1 MEMAPLLVVLGL
13 VLLAVGAEAVVRA
26 GARVARRFAVP
37 PLVVGITI
45 VSVGTSLPE
54 LAIGV
59 DGALRGAGPLV
70 VGNVVGT
77 NIVNLLLILG
87 LGAVLAPVL
96 LDRTTL
102 RRDLPAIVMVAVITA
117 LLLLDGELSRVD
129 AIVLVFLAMGYTGL
143 VLRQRSGT
151 VESEVDDP
159 RGSAVRDA
167 IVLVAGLAAVVGGAE
182 LLVSGAVELAQLWGV
197 DDDVIG
203 LTVVAIGTSAPEL
216 VTLIVATIRGE
227 RGLALGNLIGSS
239 VYNLALV
246 LGVSALV
253 RPLAVSDP
261 IVRFDL
267 PVMVAVV
274 LLLVPVFWSGRR
286 ISRIEGTGLVVAY
299 LVYLGAVLVVRI

>member
-1 MEMAPLLVVLGL
+1 MAPLLVVLGL

>member
-1 MEMAPLLVVLGL
+1 MAPLLVLLGL
-13 VLLAVGAEAVVRA
+13 VLLAVGAEGVVRS
-26 GARVARRFAVP
+26 GARVARRFSVP

-54 LAIGV
+54 LAVGV

-70 VGNVVGT
+70 VGNIVGT
-77 NIVNLLLILG
+77 TIVNLLLILG

-96 LDRTTL
+96 LDRATL
-102 RRDLPAIVMVAVITA
+102 RRDLPVIVLVAVVTA
-117 LLLLDGELSRVD
+117 LLLMDGELSRVD
-129 AIVLVFLAMGYTGL
+129 AIVLVLLAVGYTGV
-143 VLRQRSGT
+143 VLRQRSGSI
-151 VESEVDDP
+151 EGEAEAP
-159 RGSAVRDA
+159 GGSSIRDG
-167 IVLVAGLAAVVGGAE
+167 IILVAGLAAVVGGAE
-182 LLVSGAVELAQLWGV
+182 LLVGGAVELARLWGV

-267 PVMVAVV
+267 PVMAAVV
-274 LLLVPVFWSGRR
+274 LLLVPIFWSGRR
-286 ISRIEGTGLVVAY
+286 ISRIEGAGLVVAY
-299 LVYLGAVLVVRI
+299 LVYLGTVLVLRI

>member
-1 MEMAPLLVVLGL
+1 MVPLLVVLGL

-102 RRDLPAIVMVAVITA
+102 RRDLLAIVMVAVITA

>member
-1 MEMAPLLVVLGL
+1 MAPLLVVLGL

-54 LAIGV
+54 LAVGV

-70 VGNVVGT
+70 VGNIVGT

-102 RRDLPAIVMVAVITA
+102 RRDLPAIVVVAVITA
-117 LLLLDGELSRVD
+117 LLLVDGELSRVD
-129 AIVLVFLAMGYTGL
+129 AIVLVILAVGYTGL
-143 VLRQRSGT
+143 VLRQRSGA
-151 VESEVDDP
+151 VESEVDDAH
-159 RGSAVRDA
+159 GSPVRDV

-182 LLVSGAVELAQLWGV
+182 LLVSGAVELARLWGV

-246 LGVSALV
+246 LGASALV

-286 ISRIEGTGLVVAY
+286 ISRTEGAGLVVAY